1 MVKSVQFE
9 RLLASTAFGLILAM
23 SSHAGLAQ
31 QNDQKPA
38 AEVAAPASTAT
49 PSTAA
54 KDDSATD
61 DNAAKATEAAK
72 DSAEPAKMDAPKAD
86 TAKTDTESKPAADAA
101 DTAKIDNKPA
111 ADAADTAKVDS
122 KSESKPD
129 AATDSAKTES
139 KPKDTDSTKAAAAP
153 SPVTIDMQAAV
164 ALNELIT
171 GKRFDRLVSRK
182 DDRAGV
188 EKYYKEHGNKP
199 IWTSNGAVN
208 DRAEAAIAYLRQVDT
223 VGLESSDYP
232 IPDLAS
238 SATPEEIA
246 EYELKLTS
254 SVLGYAHDAE
264 VGRIHFTRVDGD
276 ISFKLDPPDP
286 ASVLAKLADASDAGA
301 ALDSYNPPQKEF
313 KALKEKLAELRANGG
328 QIAKPKE
335 DDNPGANV
343 KVPSGKIL
351 SEGMK
356 DKRVAALRKR
366 LNIAG
371 DKENPLYDE
380 AVVEAVKAFQT
391 GADLTA
397 DGSVGP
403 NTLAALNGEKV
414 KARRPAANPVDTI
427 LVNMERWRW
436 LPRKLG
442 NDNNDYVVE
451 NTPDFTLSL
460 FHHGKLYWKTK
471 IVVGKPGKETPMLT
485 ADMKYITV
493 NPTWNVPPS
502 IIEREYLPA
511 LAQDP
516 TVLDRYGLKIYQSR
530 DGTVH
535 IYQPPGA
542 GNALGRIRFN
552 FPNKFLV
559 YQHDTPDKYLFK
571 RTKRAYSH
579 GCLRVQDPL
588 EYGEKLLSLE
598 LPEKNYTKAKLESM
612 FGSNEIN
619 IDLPNPIPVHLT
631 YQTAFVDE
639 DGKLQLR
646 EDVYGRDAKM
656 IRIMKS
662 SERKVAYIPIDRP
675 RDTSA
680 APVRMPV
687 GTYGSYGDDNN
698 GYSYSYGGGG
708 SFFDFLF
715 GGGQRSA
722 PRPRGRVGGHSAR
735 NGNFYRR

>member
-9 RLLASTAFGLILAM
+9 RLLASTAFGLILAL
-23 SSHAGLAQ
+23 SSQAGLAQ
-31 QNDQKPA
+31 QTDQKPA
-38 AEVAAPASTAT
+38 ATVAAPAAPAAEADS
-49 PSTAA
+49 A
-54 KDDSATD
+54 KDDSAV
-61 DNAAKATEAAK
+61 KANEVAK
-72 DSAEPAKMDAPKAD
+72 DVTEPAKAD
-86 TAKTDTESKPAADAA
+86 TAKTETESKPAAD
-101 DTAKIDNKPA
+101 TA
-111 ADAADTAKVDS
+111 T
-122 KSESKPD
+122 SESKPD
-129 AATDSAKTES
+129 TATESAKTEG
-139 KPKDTDSTKAAAAP
+139 KPEAEPTKAAAAP
-153 SPVTIDMQAAV
+153 SPVTVDTQAAV

-171 GKRFDRLVSRK
+171 GKRLDHFISRK
-182 DDRAGV
+182 DDRAGA
-188 EKYYKEHGNKP
+188 EQFYKEHGNKP

-208 DRAEAAIAYLRQVDT
+208 ARAEAAIAYLRQVDT
-223 VGLESSDYP
+223 VGLEPNDYA

-238 SATPEEIA
+238 SATPEAIA
-246 EYELKLTS
+246 EYELKLTA
-254 SVLGYAHDAE
+254 SVLAYARDAE
-264 VGRIHFTRVDGD
+264 IGRIHFTRVDGD

-286 ASVLAKLADASDAGA
+286 ASVLAKLADASDVSA
-301 ALDSYNPPQKEF
+301 ALDSYNPPQQAF
-313 KALKEKLAELRANGG
+313 KALKEKLAEVRANGG
-328 QIAKPKE
+328 HIVKPKE
-335 DDNPGANV
+335 EINPGADV

-351 SEGMK
+351 SQGMK
-356 DKRVAALRKR
+356 DQRVIALRKR
-366 LNIAG
+366 LNVDGAK
-371 DKENPLYDE
+371 DNTLYDE
-380 AVVEAVKAFQT
+380 AVSEAVKAFQT

-502 IIEREYLPA
+502 IIENEYLPA
-511 LAQDP
+511 MMQDP
-516 TVLDRYGLKIYQSR
+516 TVLDRYGLKIYQDR

-571 RTKRAYSH
+571 REKRAYSH
-579 GCLRVQDPL
+579 GCMRVENPL
-588 EYGEKLLSLE
+588 EYGEKILSLA

-612 FGSNEIN
+612 FGSSEIN
-619 IDLPNPIPVHLT
+619 IDLPKPIPVHLT
-631 YQTAFVDE
+631 YQTAFVDA

-646 EDVYGRDAKM
+646 DDVYGRDAKM
-656 IRIMKS
+656 IRIMKGS
-662 SERKVAYIPIDRP
+662 DRKVAYLPIDRP

-680 APVRMPV
+680 APVRLPA
-687 GTYGSYGDDNN
+687 GTYGTYGDD
-698 GYSYSYGGGG
+698 SGGGYAYSG
-708 SFFDFLF
+708 GGNFFDFLF
-715 GGGQRSA
+715 GGGQRSRSNN
-722 PRPRGRVGGHSAR
+722 RPRGRVGGHSAS